1 MLSKKWSIVGMVAA
15 FAMVGL
21 FSACSDSSSSGD
33 NSKGE
38 DSGYD
43 YNSTEAGG
51 AYVMIT
57 EVMYNAPENSTLEWV
72 ELKIIGGSAMSDMTL
87 FNLRLD
93 GAVTYTFPKE
103 PLDTSEYIVVTN
115 DPDLFKKTYRD
126 FKGRLFGPWEKDIKT
141 DSIAKLSN
149 EGDVIDVKLE
159 GKGDVSCAFSKEPPW
174 PSLADGNG
182 SSLVF
187 VGGNPSQASAWAASK
202 KEWGNPGAADEY
214 IAPTKV
220 RLNEI
225 QPYVL
230 GTSEGWVELYNA
242 GDADVDVSGWI
253 FETKSGYRDTSWT
266 IKKGKVPAKGYLAL
280 PANDA
285 AIWGEEITLNAKGGS
300 YYLYETSGGKK
311 TGAESSLLL
320 AASNLSSGV
329 IDISDGSTAQ
339 GALTK
344 ATQGAANAALKVGPI
359 FIDEIY
365 YHPFEKGSV
374 DFEFMELVNKAD
386 TAVNLYESK
395 NFKGKGWKVEGVN
408 LEFPQGA
415 ALPAGGRALLL
426 PDSIESIAHDTA
438 GIRKKYNIASNVQIF
453 LYKGKLSNRGETI
466 AVKQP
471 FDYDEISAVVDE
483 EDPSANLAATI
494 QWYYDWSDATLY
506 SDTWKG
512 LEDADGYGKSLQRAN
527 YTTMG
532 YEASAWKV
540 AEPTVG
546 K

>member
-1 MLSKKWSIVGMVAA
+1 MLSKKWSIVGAVAA
-15 FAMVGL
+15 FAMAGL
-21 FSACSDSSSSGD
+21 FSACSDSSSSSGD
-33 NSKGE
+33 DPKSE

-43 YNSTEAGG
+43 QNSTEAGG
-51 AYVMIT
+51 AYVMST
-57 EVMYNAPENSTLEWV
+57 EVMYNAPENSALEWV

-93 GAVTYTFPKE
+93 GAVTYSFPKE

-115 DPDLFKKTYRD
+115 DPDLFKKTYKD
-126 FKGRLFGPWEKDIKT
+126 FKGRLFGPWDKDIKT

-149 EGDVIDVKLE
+149 EGDVIDVKLT
-159 GKGDVSCAFSKEPPW
+159 GAGDVSCAFSKEPPW

-214 IAPTKV
+214 VEPITV

-225 QPYVL
+225 QPFVL
-230 GTSEGWVELYNA
+230 EDDEMGWVELYNS
-242 GDADVDVSGWI
+242 GDKEVDVSGWI
-253 FETKSGYRDTSWT
+253 FESKYLKKTRT
-266 IKKGKVPAKGYLAL
+266 IKKGTVPAKGYLVL
-280 PANDA
+280 PADDESVF
-285 AIWGEEITLNAKGGS
+285 GEEIILNAKGGS
-300 YYLYETSGGKK
+300 YYLYEMVGGKK
-311 TGAESSLLL
+311 TGGESSLLL
-320 AASNLSSGV
+320 AASNLSSGI
-329 IDISDGSTAQ
+329 IDVSDGSTAQ
-339 GALTK
+339 GAMKK
-344 ATQGAANAALKVGPI
+344 ATKGTANAALKVGPL

-365 YHPFEKGSV
+365 YHPPTSGGV
-374 DFEFMELVNKAD
+374 PFEFMEIVNKAD
-386 TAVNLYESK
+386 TAVNLYVTKSAK
-395 NFKGKGWKVEGVN
+395 SKGWKVEGIN
-408 LEFPQGA
+408 MEFSSGTIV
-415 ALPAGGRALLL
+415 PAGGRVLLL
-426 PDSIESIAHDTA
+426 SDSLVKDTGA
-438 GIRKKYNIASNVQIF
+438 IRTDYKIASNVQIC

-466 AVKQP
+466 AIKEP
-471 FDYDEISAVVDE
+471 FEFDDAVYSE
-483 EDPSANLAATI
+483 TDPTLTSVV

-512 LEDADGYGKSLQRAN
+512 FGDADGFGKSLQRTD
-527 YTTMG
+527 YSTMG